1 VGRQRFFSLAIR
13 SREQLPLE
21 LFYGHKNPLHGWIS
35 RETRAVPAP
44 LAYFSIKAR
53 LPFEAEFIFIL

>member
-1 VGRQRFFSLAIR
+1 MRA
-13 SREQLPLE
+13 
-21 LFYGHKNPLHGWIS
+21 FYGHKNPLHGWIS